1 MSTLYV
7 GVMSGTSMDGIDAAL
22 FDFGSTAPK
31 LLAKH
36 HSPFG
41 DKTRAQLRHVAQP
54 NAGTTI
60 SDFARLDTA
69 IGQQIANAV
78 NNLILQSGL
87 SKRDIAAIGS
97 HGQTVFHGPDRRT
110 CSSVQL
116 GNPSIIAEL
125 TGVTTVA
132 DFRRRDMAAGGEGAP
147 LAPAFHKEVFGSAT
161 QARAILNIGGIANVT
176 LLPTDAANVIG
187 FDTGPGNCF
196 VDFWAQRNMNTQYDD
211 QGAWARRGRL
221 IDSLLDTLQNDDY
234 FTQKPPKSTGKE
246 YFSNNW
252 LLRKI
257 GPHTRSQTAQDIQT
271 TLTEFTAASI
281 SQAIAK
287 FTPVA
292 EKIYVCGG
300 GAFNA
305 YLLERIGAL
314 TKRAVATTSELGID
328 PHWVEAAA
336 FAWLA
341 MRTTERKAGNL
352 PSVTG
357 ADRSV
362 ILGGVYFA

>member
-1 MSTLYV
+1 MSVLYV
-7 GVMSGTSMDGIDAAL
+7 GVMSGTSMDGIDAAV

-31 LLAKH
+31 LLTKYHA
-36 HSPFG
+36 PFG
-41 DKTRAQLRHVAQP
+41 DKISAQLRHIAQP
-54 NAGTTI
+54 GAGTTMN
-60 SDFARLDTA
+60 DFARLDTT

-78 NNLILQSGL
+78 NDLILQSGL
-87 SKRDIAAIGS
+87 SKRDIVAIGS

-110 CSSVQL
+110 CSSLQL

-125 TGVTTVA
+125 TGITTVA

-147 LAPAFHKEVFGSAT
+147 LAPAFHKEVFGSTA
-161 QARAILNIGGIANVT
+161 QSRAILNLGGIANVT
-176 LLPTDAANVIG
+176 LLPADAALVIG

-196 VDFWAQRNMNTQYDD
+196 VDFWAQRNINAQYDD
-211 QGAWARRGRL
+211 QGAWARRGRV
-221 IDSLLDTLQNDDY
+221 IDPLLKSLQNDDY

-246 YFSNNW
+246 YFSNAW

-257 GPHTRSQTAQDIQT
+257 GPHTSSQTAQDIQA
-271 TLTEFTAASI
+271 TLTELTAASV
-281 SQAIAK
+281 SQAIAN
-287 FTPVA
+287 FAPAA
-292 EKIYVCGG
+292 EMIYVCGG
-300 GAFNA
+300 GAYNA

-314 TKRAVATTSELGID
+314 TKRTVETTSELGID

-341 MRTTERKAGNL
+341 MRTIERKAGNL

-362 ILGGVYFA
+362 ILGGVYYA